1 MEGQDFESRPG
12 KVEDPRSSSRTPSQ
26 LFRQAGTAS
35 IRVTRMQQTQGRSP
49 DWQVVGSQNFWQ
61 PVTEAMPWG
70 LGFQSMMPDV
80 KRSGKSWIKHYS
92 SKD

>member
-26 LFRQAGTAS
+26 LFRQADRAN
-35 IRVTRMQQTQGRSP
+35 IRVTRMQQTLGRNP
-49 DWQVVGSQNFWQ
+49 DWQAVGSQNFWQ

-70 LGFQSMMPDV
+70 LGFQSLMPDV
-80 KRSGKSWIKHYS
+80 KGLAKAG
-92 SKD
+92 

>member
-35 IRVTRMQQTQGRSP
+35 IRVTRMQQTQEAQTGRWLVARIS
-49 DWQVVGSQNFWQ
+49 GSQ
-61 PVTEAMPWG
+61 
-70 LGFQSMMPDV
+70 
-80 KRSGKSWIKHYS
+80 
-92 SKD
+92 

>member
-35 IRVTRMQQTQGRSP
+35 IRVTRIQQTLGRSP
-49 DWQVVGSQNFWQ
+49 DWKVVGSQNFWQ
-61 PVTEAMPWG
+61 PVTEGMLWG
-70 LGFQSMMPDV
+70 LGMMPDV